1 MNDIKNIAHRVYL
14 KLGYGYSESVYHN
27 AMEVELRAHGIPYET
42 ERIIPIEYEGHVI
55 GNLRADLIID
65 KKMIVELKSTRNLN
79 DAARVQA
86 QQYMKLLG
94 LPEAILIN
102 FGLELQV
109 EELVATARSAQGVRS
124 STPPMNT

>member
-1 MNDIKNIAHRVYL
+1 MNDIKNITQCVYS

>member
-1 MNDIKNIAHRVYL
+1 MLVRTLAERIHNR
-14 KLGYGYSESVYHN
+14 LGPGYSESVYHN

-65 KKMIVELKSTRNLN
+65 KKTIVELKSTRNLN
-79 DAARVQA
+79 DAARIQA

-102 FGLELQV
+102 FGLELQI
-109 EELVATARSAQGVRS
+109 EEIVWRCAATVKEQSETTTTTSV
-124 STPPMNT
+124 